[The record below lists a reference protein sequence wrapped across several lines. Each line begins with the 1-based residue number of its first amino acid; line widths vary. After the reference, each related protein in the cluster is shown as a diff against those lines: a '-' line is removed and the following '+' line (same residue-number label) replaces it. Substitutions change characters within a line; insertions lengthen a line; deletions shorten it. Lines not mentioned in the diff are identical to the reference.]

1 MNSLLHRK
9 PAVAGQFYPGEPE
22 RLKQTVLEYLDRSN
36 VEAAPERVSAIVSPH
51 AGYIYSGPTAGHA
64 FARVRGK
71 TPRRVILLG
80 CSHRYHIPTAAVY
93 ARGGFDTPLG
103 EFPVDEAFAEE
114 VADEVGL
121 TTVEPHLF
129 EHALEVQL
137 PFLAVAVG
145 EVPIVPILFGSQPS
159 EWHAHTGQWLSKHG
173 HVDDLVI
180 ASTDLSHYHP
190 EDKANALDG
199 ITLELVLQK
208 DWTRMVHPGQREQ
221 YSMCGAAAVVAAMA
235 YALDRGATSWSLLDY
250 RTSAP
255 ASGDYSRVVGYAA
268 ISMERPS

>member
-1 MNSLLHRK
+1 MNSMLHRK
-9 PAVAGQFYPGEPE
+9 PAVAGQFYPDEPQL
-22 RLKQTVLEYLDRSN
+22 LKETVLEYLDRAQ
-36 VEAAPERVSAIVSPH
+36 VEAAPERIEAIVSPH
-51 AGYIYSGPTAGHA
+51 AGYVYSGPTAGFA

-71 TPRRVILLG
+71 KPRRVILLG

-93 ARGGFDTPLG
+93 AHGSFDTPLG

-114 VADEVGL
+114 VADEVGI

-137 PFLAVAVG
+137 PFLAMAVG
-145 EVPIVPILFGSQPS
+145 EVPIVPILFSSSAG
-159 EWHAHTGQWLSKHG
+159 EWHAHVGQWLSQRS
-173 HVDDLVI
+173 DASDLVI

-190 EDKANALDG
+190 ESRANALDRA
-199 ITLELVLQK
+199 TLQIVLGK
-208 DWTRMVHPGQREQ
+208 DWTRLVQSGQREE

-235 YALDRGATSWSLLDY
+235 YALDRNATTWSLLDY
-250 RTSAP
+250 RTSAQ

-268 ISMERPS
+268 VSMERPS